1 MKKLSLLALAVLS
14 IAAVPSHAQGPYV
27 AADYG
32 FYSAGDS
39 SLSVEFGALGVAA
52 GYQINDF
59 VAAELRASAGVHD
72 DNINGV
78 NVGLNNYLGMQAV
91 AFLPLDRDFS
101 IYGTVGYGRLE
112 AQASSG
118 NIVATASESG
128 VSYGLGFQM
137 TSGALGL
144 RLGYENLLDES
155 GTSVDGLKITALY
168 SF

>member
-1 MKKLSLLALAVLS
+1 MKKLSLLALLALS
-14 IAAVPSHAQGPYV
+14 ITATPVFAQGPYV

-32 FYSAGDS
+32 FYSAGDGA
-39 SLSVEFGALGVAA
+39 LSVEFGALGVAA

-59 VAAELRASAGVHD
+59 VGAELRASAGVHD
-72 DNINGV
+72 DNINGI

-101 IYGTVGYGRLE
+101 VYGTVGYGRLE

-128 VSYGLGFQM
+128 VSYGLGFQVK
-137 TSGALGL
+137 SGALGL
-144 RLGYENLLDES
+144 RLGYESLLDES
-155 GTSVDGLKITALY
+155 GTSVEGLKITGLY